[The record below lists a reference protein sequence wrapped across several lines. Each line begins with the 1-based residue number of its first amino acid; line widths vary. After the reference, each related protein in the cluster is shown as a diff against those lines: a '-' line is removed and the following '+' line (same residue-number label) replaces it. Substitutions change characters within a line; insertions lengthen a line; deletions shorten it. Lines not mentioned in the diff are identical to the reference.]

1 MCRAAWPAFPDKKGG
16 LQSRPPA
23 DSLTGKRQ
31 CPSGDGDR
39 QADDRA
45 AGRRDAGR
53 GGDHHG
59 AGRVRHGCRGA
70 GRDGHRGDD
79 SPGAGRRGEDR
90 DGGNPDEDRG
100 DHRDGDS
107 RDGGQDGRRGDGT
120 RGEVREGAP
129 FYSVPWD
136 GACPCTSLHG
146 GRCRCGPPGSRAIRP
161 CGPHDP
167 RPRASRQRHAARPVL
182 HPQKRTWP
190 YRPRPGPAATD
201 ESSLRSW
208 QNSLRVGDCPLR
220 ADLPHISRIA
230 FPTERSKAKY
240 FYR

>member
-16 LQSRPPA
+16 LQSRPPL

-59 AGRVRHGCRGA
+59 AGRDRHGCRGA

-100 DHRDGDS
+100 GHRDGDS

-129 FYSVPWD
+129 FCSVPWD

-161 CGPHDP
+161 CDPHDP
-167 RPRASRQRHAARPVL
+167 RPRTCCAACPSSAKANVAIQARARAGSNRRKFFALMAKLLASRGLPVAGRFAP
-182 HPQKRTWP
+182 HFPHSI
-190 YRPRPGPAATD
+190 PA
-201 ESSLRSW
+201 
-208 QNSLRVGDCPLR
+208 G
-220 ADLPHISRIA
+220 
-230 FPTERSKAKY
+230 TEQG
-240 FYR
+240 

>member
-23 DSLTGKRQ
+23 DSLTGKRL

-59 AGRVRHGCRGA
+59 AGRVRHGCRGG

-100 DHRDGDS
+100 GHRDGDS

-120 RGEVREGAP
+120 RGEVQEGAP
-129 FYSVPWD
+129 FCSVPWD
-136 GACPCTSLHG
+136 GACPCTKRHSVKYHPNLYKTYCYYLIKYH
-146 GRCRCGPPGSRAIRP
+146 AIVQQNLRRHMDI
-161 CGPHDP
+161 PHFLGYI
-167 RPRASRQRHAARPVL
+167 R
-182 HPQKRTWP
+182 
-190 YRPRPGPAATD
+190 G
-201 ESSLRSW
+201 
-208 QNSLRVGDCPLR
+208 
-220 ADLPHISRIA
+220 
-230 FPTERSKAKY
+230 
-240 FYR
+240 

>member
-59 AGRVRHGCRGA
+59 AGRVRHGCRGGGRDGHRGDDSPGA
-70 GRDGHRGDD
+70 GRRGEDRGGDHHGAGRVRHGCRGGGRDGHRGDD

-90 DGGNPDEDRG
+90 DGGNPDED
-100 DHRDGDS
+100 
-107 RDGGQDGRRGDGT
+107 QDGRRGDGT

-129 FYSVPWD
+129 FCSVPWD

-161 CGPHDP
+161 CDPHDP
-167 RPRASRQRHAARPVL
+167 RPRAPRQRHAARPVL
-182 HPQKRTWP
+182 HPQKRT
-190 YRPRPGPAATD
+190 
-201 ESSLRSW
+201 
-208 QNSLRVGDCPLR
+208 
-220 ADLPHISRIA
+220 
-230 FPTERSKAKY
+230 
-240 FYR
+240 